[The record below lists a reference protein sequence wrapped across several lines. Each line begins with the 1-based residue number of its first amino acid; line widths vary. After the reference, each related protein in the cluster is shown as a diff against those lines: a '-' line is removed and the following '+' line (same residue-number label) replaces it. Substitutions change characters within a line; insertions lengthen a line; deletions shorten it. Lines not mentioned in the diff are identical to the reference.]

1 MTAHFEEDEE
11 IDELLLDDDI
21 SLDLDDDIILDDA
34 LIDGVIPEITLDDVE
49 VLEENENI
57 WHKVQTFDPEG
68 DGTDNYFDE
77 RYFDE

>member
-57 WHKVQTFDPEG
+57 
-68 DGTDNYFDE
+68 
-77 RYFDE
+77 

>member
-1 MTAHFEEDEE
+1 MTAQFEEDEE

-21 SLDLDDDIILDDA
+21 NLDLDDDIILDDA
-34 LIDGVIPEITLDDVE
+34 LLDGVIPEITLDDVE
-49 VLEENENI
+49 LLEEDENI
-57 WHKVQTFDPEG
+57 GHKVQTYDTEG